1 MATELDF
8 KMKLENE
15 GFLLPRRFLLTSPED
30 YAGNFPAVLKVSSE
44 SVLHKTEA
52 GAIITDIRNKEELG
66 TAFLKLSSNF
76 PGEKIYAEEMAPK
89 GIEVMIGLLNDSLFG
104 KIMLFGLGGFY
115 AELFKDVSFKKI
127 PLSYFDAEDLID
139 ELRFS
144 SIFKGYRGLSSD
156 REVVTSLLLKVSKL
170 AEDLKFSQ
178 VDLNPIFLYRNSY
191 VIVDAKIIP

>member
-1 MATELDF
+1 
-8 KMKLENE
+8 
-15 GFLLPRRFLLTSPED
+15 
-30 YAGNFPAVLKVSSE
+30 
-44 SVLHKTEA
+44 
-52 GAIITDIRNKEELG
+52 
-66 TAFLKLSSNF
+66 
-76 PGEKIYAEEMAPK
+76 
-89 GIEVMIGLLNDSLFG
+89 
-104 KIMLFGLGGFY
+104 
-115 AELFKDVSFKKI
+115 
-127 PLSYFDAEDLID
+127 DAEDLID